1 MGFNGDFWLQVLCNH
16 LPLEVQLIGCMQ
28 EKKHRIA
35 PDIGFQLP
43 RNRSKFP
50 GQSMDQHLVPQ
61 PHPFQ
66 PAYSQRLLPFATM
79 KCGKQSVMAQIFSEQ
94 LSGHGLL
101 ESFFL
106 RGLSS
111 REYLSDKLSSHGYG
125 SISIH
130 TIFNAMNIHLPAI
143 LMWTTGV
150 LLVLT
155 HCHIHHHK
163 SAESR
168 WQFFFTLQ
176 RNLDT
181 KPGSKLNN

>member
-35 PDIGFQLP
+35 LDIGFQLP

-130 TIFNAMNIHLPAI
+130 TIFNGMNIHLPAI
-143 LMWTTGV
+143 LM
-150 LLVLT
+150 
-155 HCHIHHHK
+155 
-163 SAESR
+163 
-168 WQFFFTLQ
+168 
-176 RNLDT
+176 
-181 KPGSKLNN
+181 